1 MLLLQAHATMFYY
14 PDLITYLWLIPVF
27 LLLLIP
33 LAITMVGISRHL
45 ARRFLSIKEILGKE
59 KRKHPRFDS
68 CEDTYAE
75 ITVGDTICTGLVC
88 NISKVG
94 ISLKGLP
101 DKFTDKMDR
110 LTVVIRD
117 YGKDHNLS
125 VKPKWVTVTESGNHI
140 GAEIDT
146 VSPGWNKFLMQ
157 TERINQLE
165 SV

>member
-1 MLLLQAHATMFYY
+1 MFYY

-68 CEDTYAE
+68 CEGTYAV
-75 ITVGDTICTGLVC
+75 ITVGNKTCTGFVC
-88 NISKVG
+88 NVSKVG

-101 DKFTDKMDR
+101 DMFSDKIDK
-110 LTVVIRD
+110 LKVVIRD
-117 YGKDHNLS
+117 YGMDHKLLIE
-125 VKPKWVTVTESGNHI
+125 PKWMTVTESGNHM
-140 GAEIDT
+140 GAKIDT
-146 VSPGWNKFLMQ
+146 VSSGWNRFLIQ

-165 SV
+165 SI